1 MAHMLEMGARRR
13 RPARGRCRVVSLLA
27 TSATLLLGIGLLPQ
41 TLEVGFA
48 EGTLS
53 SLRVSPLPSM
63 NACHHGA
70 PARTCMRAKPK
81 PGPRKDTKAQTDALD
96 ERKKKDD
103 VIEIEGTV
111 LMHSR
116 NIFKVELTNGCEVEC
131 KLAGKLRMNKIRV
144 LEGDRVTVEMSPYDL
159 TKGRIVF
166 RTIPKLPTDKPT
178 K

>member
-116 NIFKVELTNGCEVEC
+116 NIFKVELTNGCEVRTA
-131 KLAGKLRMNKIRV
+131 LLHAGIVAGSCAISHCVAKVCEKPSLDP
-144 LEGDRVTVEMSPYDL
+144 LE
-159 TKGRIVF
+159 
-166 RTIPKLPTDKPT
+166 IPPASVS
-178 K
+178 